1 MPFGSRPLPCQGIHR
16 STMSIGLPLLILA
29 ISTKLGAQGVEGTR
43 TTVPIGPIPSGNSST
58 WVETVPSQTQGGSV
72 PSHRLDWSNRI
83 QDAIRNLRMETLPKP
98 EAAKENLELA
108 TLQLQQFLQPDRTEN
123 GIRWLEFLRWNDL
136 LREMKSEE
144 PDADTID
151 QFERNM
157 RQNYLGLE
165 YQPFLQLRSNLER
178 YSVALRYGEE
188 PKQIIKLFERSL
200 DKLVGILKEAP
211 KGADTER
218 QRELS
223 VMVRRLLD
231 ANQAT
236 DLAHLIRQGFSRPNA
251 RVLVSQSFMATQF
264 ARPVQQNRPVQENI
278 LGTAIFGS
286 SYMNGSVIPKLIPNS
301 RNATLQL
308 QLNAQFSSDSQGTNR
323 GVVVYSH
330 GTAPVFAS
338 ETITLTD
345 SGIQLANDVAVSAP
359 LHTDIVGI
367 QHRSRIVRRIASKKV
382 AQQQPLANAI
392 GQSKLVARIGNEFQ
406 QQIQEQ
412 MSKSTV
418 QLKLPEWPAFRRL
431 GLSLPS
437 QSSWSSSDYLALL
450 WKVQGEKQLAAPSSC
465 PIPVEHTG
473 VTVQLHQS
481 AILNALDPVLSN
493 RVIKNSELD
502 DFVRQF
508 SKDVPQKL
516 VEESQ
521 ADPWSISMA
530 AFNPIEV
537 EFDDDLLK
545 VRIRT
550 TQLKRTTQTLD
561 ENLTIEASYRIVL
574 IDNAIQLTRKGD
586 VKFTFSEEQRGS
598 RAAILRRFLK
608 EKFEGVFKEQL
619 LDEPLRP
626 MDRLPPN
633 APKLLIAKIQ
643 MDDGWMHI
651 HLK

>member
-1 MPFGSRPLPCQGIHR
+1 
-16 STMSIGLPLLILA
+16 
-29 ISTKLGAQGVEGTR
+29 
-43 TTVPIGPIPSGNSST
+43 
-58 WVETVPSQTQGGSV
+58 
-72 PSHRLDWSNRI
+72 
-83 QDAIRNLRMETLPKP
+83 
-98 EAAKENLELA
+98 
-108 TLQLQQFLQPDRTEN
+108 
-123 GIRWLEFLRWNDL
+123 
-136 LREMKSEE
+136 
-144 PDADTID
+144 
-151 QFERNM
+151 
-157 RQNYLGLE
+157 
-165 YQPFLQLRSNLER
+165 
-178 YSVALRYGEE
+178 
-188 PKQIIKLFERSL
+188 
-200 DKLVGILKEAP
+200 
-211 KGADTER
+211 
-218 QRELS
+218 
-223 VMVRRLLD
+223 
-231 ANQAT
+231 
-236 DLAHLIRQGFSRPNA
+236 
-251 RVLVSQSFMATQF
+251 
-264 ARPVQQNRPVQENI
+264 
-278 LGTAIFGS
+278 
-286 SYMNGSVIPKLIPNS
+286 MNGSVIPRLIPNS

-308 QLNAQFSSDSQGTNR
+308 QLSAQFSSDSQGTNR

-330 GTAPVFAS
+330 GTAPVFAT

-367 QHRSRIVRRIASKKV
+367 QHRSRIVRKIASKKV

-392 GQSKLVARIGNEFQ
+392 GQSKLVARIGHEFQ

-418 QLKLPEWPAFRRL
+418 QLTLPDWPAIRRL
-431 GLSLPS
+431 GLSLPI

-450 WKVQGEKQLAAPSSC
+450 LKVQGDKQLAAPSSC

-508 SKDVPQKL
+508 SKDVPKKL

-561 ENLTIEASYRIVL
+561 ENLTIEASYRMVL
-574 IDNAIQLTRKGD
+574 IDNAIQLIRKGD

-619 LDEPLRP
+619 LDQPLRP

-633 APKLLIAKIQ
+633 APKLSIAKIQ